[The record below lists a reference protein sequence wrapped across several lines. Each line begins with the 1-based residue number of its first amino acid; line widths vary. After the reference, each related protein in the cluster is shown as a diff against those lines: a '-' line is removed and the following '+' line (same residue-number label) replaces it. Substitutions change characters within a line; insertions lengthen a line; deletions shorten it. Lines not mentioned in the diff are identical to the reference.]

1 MARAPYHGGKAL
13 IYGST
18 SGTGAATAL
27 ISMSSWSL
35 DKSTDKVEVTAFG
48 DTNKVYVQGLPDI
61 KGTIAGFFDSGDD
74 SLFDGADSTDGVKLY
89 LYPSSQCTTV
99 YHYGPAW
106 LDASMSVDVKGAVT
120 VKGSFVANGAWS
132 RKP

>member
-1 MARAPYHGGKAL
+1 MARAPYHGGKGV
-13 IYGST
+13 IYLST
-18 SGTGAATAL
+18 TGTGAAVTT
-27 ISMSSWSL
+27 ISLSSWTL
-35 DKSTDKVEVTAFG
+35 DRATDTVEVTAFG

-74 SLFDGADSTDGVKLY
+74 ALFDGAESSDGVKLY
-89 LYPSSQCTTV
+89 LYPSSLCPTV

-106 LDASMSVDVKGAVT
+106 LDASLACDVKGAVT
-120 VKGSFVANGAWS
+120 VNGKFVANGTWG